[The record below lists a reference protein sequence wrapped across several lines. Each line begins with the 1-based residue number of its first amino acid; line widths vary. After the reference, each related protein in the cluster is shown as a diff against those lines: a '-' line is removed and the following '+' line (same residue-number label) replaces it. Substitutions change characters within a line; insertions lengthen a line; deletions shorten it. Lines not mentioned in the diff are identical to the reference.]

1 MSEDERQEM
10 IRTVAEAHDGLKEI
24 AFRLRRQLPSKSPA
38 LKAAVKA
45 EQTAFR
51 LKRELQSL
59 DLEDPEPA
67 RRRDALGEVRRGGKV
82 VDIERLGRQKGPD
95 EAP

>member
-1 MSEDERQEM
+1 MSEDERQELVG
-10 IRTVAEAHDGLKEI
+10 TVAEAHAGLREV

-51 LKRELQSL
+51 LKRELQNL
-59 DLEDPEPA
+59 DLEDPDLP
-67 RRRDALGEVRRGGKV
+67 RRREALPEVRRGGQV
-82 VDIERLGRQKGPD
+82 VEVDRLRR
-95 EAP
+95 

>member
-10 IRTVAEAHDGLKEI
+10 VRTVAEAHDGLKEV
-24 AFRLRRQLPSKSPA
+24 AFRLRRQLPPKSPA

-59 DLEDPEPA
+59 DLEDPDLP
-67 RRRDALGEVRRGGKV
+67 RRREALPEVRRGGQA
-82 VDIERLGRQKGPD
+82 VDIDRLGRQKGPD

>member
-10 IRTVAEAHDGLKEI
+10 VRTVAEAHDGLKEV
-24 AFRLRRQLPSKSPA
+24 AFKLRRQLTQKAPA

-45 EQTAFR
+45 EQEAFR
-51 LKRELQSL
+51 LKRELQRLS
-59 DLEDPEPA
+59 LEDPEQA
-67 RRRDALGEVRRGGKV
+67 RRRDSLPAVRRGGKV
-82 VDIERLGRQKGPD
+82 VDIERLGRRKGPN